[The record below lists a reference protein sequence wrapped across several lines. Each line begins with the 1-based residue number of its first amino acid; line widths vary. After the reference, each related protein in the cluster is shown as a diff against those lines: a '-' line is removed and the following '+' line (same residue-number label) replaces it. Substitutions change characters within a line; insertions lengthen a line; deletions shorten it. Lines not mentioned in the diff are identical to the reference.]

1 MQPLLAMKVV
11 GDSEVTMHLEKRV
24 LGRGLAALIPAKQTA
39 DNMQVLESNI
49 QQSVRTI
56 PIEKIKANKYQP
68 RGEFNQE
75 ALSDLEASI
84 KEKGFIQPVL
94 VRLKD
99 NEYELIAGERRL
111 RAAKKLGYKEMPVII
126 KEASDLDSLELSII
140 ENIQRENLNPID
152 QAREYKR
159 LQEEF
164 DMTQEKVADTIGK
177 DRATVANI
185 LRLLNLPAKIQEY
198 VSRGTISM
206 GHARA
211 MLSLAK
217 ESEQIRLCTK
227 VMKEDLSVR
236 DTESYAKKM
245 AGAGQ
250 CPIPIKVGHKDPN
263 LNSKEQELREIF
275 GTKVKILKAKKG
287 GKIEIEFYS
296 DMDMERV
303 ITLLK
308 SKR

>member
-1 MQPLLAMKVV
+1 M
-11 GDSEVTMHLEKRV
+11 EKRV
-24 LGRGLAALIPAKQTA
+24 LGRGLAALIPEKQAT
-39 DNMQVLESNI
+39 DSMQVLESSI
-49 QQSVRTI
+49 QQGVRNI
-56 PIEKIKANKYQP
+56 PIEKLKANKYQP
-68 RGEFNQE
+68 REEFNQE
-75 ALSDLEASI
+75 ALNDLAASI

-94 VRLKD
+94 VRFKN

-111 RAAKKLGYKEMPVII
+111 RAAKKLGYKEIPAII

-152 QAREYKR
+152 QAKAYKR
-159 LQEEF
+159 LQDEF

-211 MLSLAK
+211 ILSLTK
-217 ESEQIRLCTK
+217 EAEQVRLCTK
-227 VMKEDLSVR
+227 VIKDDLSVR

-245 AGAGQ
+245 ALSR
-250 CPIPIKVGHKDPN
+250 HKAKTNETDPN
-263 LNSKEQELREIF
+263 LNSLEQELREIF

-296 DMDMERV
+296 DADLQRV

>member
-1 MQPLLAMKVV
+1 M
-11 GDSEVTMHLEKRV
+11 EKRV
-24 LGRGLAALIPAKQTA
+24 LGRGLAALIPEKQTT

-49 QQSVRTI
+49 QQGVKNI
-56 PIEKIKANKYQP
+56 PLAKIKANKYQP
-68 RGEFNQE
+68 REDFNQE
-75 ALSDLEASI
+75 ALDDLANSI

-94 VRLKD
+94 VRFKD
-99 NEYELIAGERRL
+99 NEYELIAGERRF
-111 RAAKKLGYKEMPVII
+111 RAAKKLGYTEIPAII

-152 QAREYKR
+152 QAKAYKR

-164 DMTQEKVADTIGK
+164 SMTQEKVADTIGK

-211 MLSLAK
+211 ILSLDT
-217 ESEQIRLCTK
+217 ESEQARLCTK
-227 VMKEDLSVR
+227 VIKEDLSVR

-245 AGAGQ
+245 SL
-250 CPIPIKVGHKDPN
+250 HKAKSKKIEEDPN
-263 LNSKEQELREIF
+263 IHSLEQELREMF
-275 GTKVKILKAKKG
+275 GTKVRILKSKKG

-296 DMDMERV
+296 DTDLSRV

>member
-1 MQPLLAMKVV
+1 M
-11 GDSEVTMHLEKRV
+11 EKRV
-24 LGRGLAALIPAKQTA
+24 LGRGLAALIPEKQTT

-49 QQSVRTI
+49 QQGVRNI
-56 PIEKIKANKYQP
+56 PIDKIKANKYQP
-68 RGEFNQE
+68 REDFNQE
-75 ALSDLEASI
+75 ALDDLAVSI

-99 NEYELIAGERRL
+99 NEYELIAGERRF
-111 RAAKKLGYKEMPVII
+111 RAAKKLGYKEIPAII

-152 QAREYKR
+152 QAKAYKR

-164 DMTQEKVADTIGK
+164 KMTQEKVADTIGK

-185 LRLLNLPAKIQEY
+185 LRLLNLPIKVQEY

-211 MLSLAK
+211 MLCLN
-217 ESEQIRLCTK
+217 SETAQMRLCTK
-227 VMKEDLSVR
+227 IMKDDLSVR

-245 AGAGQ
+245 SLGKEKSKA
-250 CPIPIKVGHKDPN
+250 PDKDPN
-263 LNSKEQELREIF
+263 LNSLEQELREIF
-275 GTKVKILKAKKG
+275 GTKIKILKSKRG
-287 GKIEIEFYS
+287 GRIEIEFYS
-296 DMDMERV
+296 DTDMQRV

-308 SKR
+308 SKS

>member
-1 MQPLLAMKVV
+1 
-11 GDSEVTMHLEKRV
+11 MHLEKRV
-24 LGRGLAALIPAKQTA
+24 LGRGLAALIPEKQTA
-39 DNMQVLESNI
+39 DSMQVLGSSI
-49 QQSVRTI
+49 QQGVRNI
-56 PIEKIKANKYQP
+56 SIEKLKANKYQP
-68 RGEFNQE
+68 REEFNQE
-75 ALSDLEASI
+75 ALNDLAASI
-84 KEKGFIQPVL
+84 KEKGFIQPIL
-94 VRLKD
+94 VRFKN

-111 RAAKKLGYKEMPVII
+111 RAAKKLGYKEIPAII

-140 ENIQRENLNPID
+140 ENIQRENLNSID
-152 QAREYKR
+152 QAKAYKR
-159 LQEEF
+159 LQDEF

-211 MLSLAK
+211 ILSLAK
-217 ESEQIRLCTK
+217 EAEQLRLCTK
-227 VMKEDLSVR
+227 VIKDDLSVR

-245 AGAGQ
+245 ALAG
-250 CPIPIKVGHKDPN
+250 PKSKASEKDPN
-263 LNSKEQELREIF
+263 LNALEQELREIF
-275 GTKVKILKAKKG
+275 GTKVKILKAKRG

-296 DMDMERV
+296 DADLQRV
-303 ITLLK
+303 VTLLK

>member
-1 MQPLLAMKVV
+1 
-11 GDSEVTMHLEKRV
+11 MHLEKRV
-24 LGRGLAALIPAKQTA
+24 LGRGLAALIPEKQA
-39 DNMQVLESNI
+39 VDSMQVLESSI
-49 QQSVRTI
+49 QQQGVRNI
-56 PIEKIKANKYQP
+56 PIERLKANKYQP
-68 RGEFNQE
+68 REEFNQE
-75 ALSDLEASI
+75 ALNDLAASI

-94 VRLKD
+94 VRFKN

-111 RAAKKLGYKEMPVII
+111 RAAKKLGYKEIPAII

-140 ENIQRENLNPID
+140 ENIQRENLNPVD
-152 QAREYKR
+152 QAKAYKR
-159 LQEEF
+159 LRDEF
-164 DMTQEKVADTIGK
+164 GMTQEKVADTIGK

-211 MLSLAK
+211 ILSLTK
-217 ESEQIRLCTK
+217 EAEQIRLCTK
-227 VMKEDLSVR
+227 VIKDDLSVR

-245 AGAGQ
+245 TLGRL
-250 CPIPIKVGHKDPN
+250 KSKDSEKDPN
-263 LNSKEQELREIF
+263 LNSLEQELREIF

-296 DMDMERV
+296 DADLQRV
-303 ITLLK
+303 VTLLK